1 MTEFKQII
9 GRGTRINETYGKLY
23 FTIMDF
29 RNVTRLFADPDFDG
43 DPVQIYE
50 PKDDDPIT
58 PPEEEI
64 PEEFSDTVN
73 EPSEPYG
80 ETPDVSITEGEDGTS
95 KPTRHTVSGVKVKVL
110 NKRVQ
115 YIGADGKLITESLV
129 DYSRKN
135 IKKAYANLDAFLQEW
150 STAEQKEAIIKALSD
165 QGVFF
170 DELESEVG
178 KEGLDPFD
186 LICHIA
192 FDRPALTR
200 AERAGKLKKNNYF
213 EKYTGIAKEVI
224 NALLDKYT
232 ESGIESIEDIG
243 VLRVPPFN
251 EYGTMTELTKL
262 FGGGR
267 AGYQSLIKEIEQH
280 LYAS

>member
-1 MTEFKQII
+1 
-9 GRGTRINETYGKLY
+9 
-23 FTIMDF
+23 
-29 RNVTRLFADPDFDG
+29 
-43 DPVQIYE
+43 
-50 PKDDDPIT
+50 
-58 PPEEEI
+58 
-64 PEEFSDTVN
+64 
-73 EPSEPYG
+73 
-80 ETPDVSITEGEDGTS
+80 
-95 KPTRHTVSGVKVKVL
+95 
-110 NKRVQ
+110 
-115 YIGADGKLITESLV
+115 V

-135 IKKAYANLDAFLQEW
+135 IKKAYASLDEFLQEW
-150 STAEQKEAIIKALSD
+150 SSAEQKEVIIKALSD

-200 AERAGKLKKNNYF
+200 AERAGKLKQNSYF
-213 EKYTGIAKEVI
+213 DKYSDKAKAVI

-232 ESGIESIEDIG
+232 ESGIESIEDIA
-243 VLRVPPFN
+243 VLKVPPFN